1 MASPSIDDITALD
14 VTGNKDLAT
23 QWPPLVRS
31 IQYVHNQQSNALGL
45 GGAAQTLSLSNGT
58 AVGASSITLLLN
70 PESGYSDTL
79 TNISVSSYIEGQ
91 LIFVGLASQ
100 GTSPNFISLKLVVA
114 AGGSGQLM
122 LKDNVRYLNRLE
134 QVVVFQLREA
144 KWYEILVDG
153 REYIRHVLGTGHTIM
168 PALVDEAEPVFAS
181 PFTSSSNEISYYKDT
196 IGICHIQLALNSNA
210 TTLSNGLYSILS
222 TPLPVSY
229 RPSPSAASL
238 LYFPAVLYTGSV
250 TKPVLIS
257 VETNGNVYLTSYPAP
272 AVSSAK
278 VIASIS
284 YPAI

>member
-122 LKDNVRYLNRLE
+122 LKDNVRYLNRIE
-134 QVVVFQLREA
+134 QVVVFQLRGA
-144 KWYEILVDG
+144 NWYEILVDG
-153 REYIRHVLGTGHTIM
+153 REYIRRVIGTGPTIM
-168 PALVDEAEPVFAS
+168 PALVDETELVIAA
-181 PFTSSSNEISYYKDT
+181 PFTSAANEITYYKDT
-196 IGICHIQLALNSNA
+196 AGICHMQISLNSGGS
-210 TTLSNGLYSILS
+210 TLSNTTTSIFS
-222 TPLPVSY
+222 TPLPTSY
-229 RPSPSAASL
+229 RPIAIGIFK
-238 LYFPAVLYTGSV
+238 FPGVLYTASV
-250 TKPVLIS
+250 TKPVMFD
-257 VETNGNVYLTSYPAP
+257 VNANGNIYLDSYPAP
-272 AVSSAK
+272 GVSAAH

-284 YPAI
+284 YPTF